1 VGRDITLAAT
11 ADLRALANLQVRMC
25 WAQVKRLGMLG
36 CERYLKEIVPDGPLA
51 TPDWELTQTFDAE
64 VVDLVEES
72 FCTAVDLRHAREEL
86 ALFGRCRTDAE
97 VLPEPL
103 ARTNRPKRPI
113 RFDLAF
119 GAATDSTAE

>member
-1 VGRDITLAAT
+1 MGRDITLAAT

-51 TPDWELTQTFDAE
+51 TPDWTLLKHST
-64 VVDLVEES
+64 
-72 FCTAVDLRHAREEL
+72 REWSISTRSCFSRPWTCGTRGRSW
-86 ALFGRCRTDAE
+86 LFGRCRTDAE

-119 GAATDSTAE
+119 GAATDLTAE

>member
-1 VGRDITLAAT
+1 MGRDITLAAT

-51 TPDWELTQTFDAE
+51 TPDWELTQTFDGKW
-64 VVDLVEES
+64 S
-72 FCTAVDLRHAREEL
+72 ISSRSRFARPWTCGTRGRSW
-86 ALFGRCRTDAE
+86 LFGRCRTDAE

>member
-1 VGRDITLAAT
+1 MGRDITLAAT

-25 WAQVKRLGMLG
+25 WAQVERLGMLG
-36 CERYLKEIVPDGPLA
+36 CERYLKEIFPDGPLA
-51 TPDWELTQTFDAE
+51 TPDWELTSNFRPGSGRSRRG
-64 VVDLVEES
+64 VVLHGRGL
-72 FCTAVDLRHAREEL
+72 AAR
-86 ALFGRCRTDAE
+86 AGGAGLFGRCRTDAE

-119 GAATDSTAE
+119 GAATNSTAE